1 MRKIILLLCILA
13 CTLLQAQIDQYGYQ
27 NGPLIDTKSSNE
39 FAGLEGS
46 IYLNGDE
53 FTKGKIFADEK
64 VYDNVDLRY
73 NIYKD
78 YIEIKMSESEIYKG
92 STKPNYAYEIHGKKL
107 YLVNY
112 QDKNEKKT
120 GYMVCLFCTADDMLL
135 NKYTKIYYPPEKA
148 NTGYQKD
155 KPAKFSDNE
164 DYFIK
169 LKGSSYAIPLESNT
183 KKILK
188 QFDNKQL
195 DKFVKEKK
203 LNLKKEDDLIT
214 FFKYYVNI
222 NQ

>member
-1 MRKIILLLCILA
+1 
-13 CTLLQAQIDQYGYQ
+13 
-27 NGPLIDTKSSNE
+27 
-39 FAGLEGS
+39 
-46 IYLNGDE
+46 
-53 FTKGKIFADEK
+53 
-64 VYDNVDLRY
+64 
-73 NIYKD
+73 
-78 YIEIKMSESEIYKG
+78 MSESEIYKG

-107 YLVNY
+107 YLVDY

-222 NQ
+222 NK